1 MRSSDLHRL
10 SHAVI
15 LAGAVPIFCD
25 VREDTFCINIAK
37 AKRHLTSKTKA
48 VMPVHLYG
56 QGAYMQAV
64 MLFAAQHRLLEDA
77 AEGGVRYDRR
87 HVGTFG
93 NMVSSYYGSKT
104 ITGGEGGVEFPAPDS
119 YKHFIVKW

>member
-1 MRSSDLHRL
+1 
-10 SHAVI
+10 
-15 LAGAVPIFCD
+15 

-56 QGAYMQAV
+56 QSADMQA
-64 MLFAAQHRLLEDA
+64 MMAFAARHRLLVLQDA
-77 AEGGVRYDRR
+77 AEGGIRYDRR

-93 NMVSSYYGSKT
+93 NMGLLSYYGSKT
-104 ITGGEGGVEFPAPDS
+104 ITGGEGGGEFPAPIATNILSSNGRSTRNALDMWNFYRLS
-119 YKHFIVKW
+119 KKQT